1 MRCVACHA
9 HDTTTRH
16 ADYLG
21 LCKVC
26 ARIIERLV
34 AMPHVQR
41 ALRDLQQ
48 ESRSQE
54 THGENP

>member
-1 MRCVACHA
+1 MKCVACQG
-9 HDTTTRH
+9 HDTTRH

-21 LCKVC
+21 LCAVC

-41 ALRDLQQ
+41 ALR
-48 ESRSQE
+48 EVAAACGKE
-54 THGENP
+54 TTR

>member
-1 MRCVACHA
+1 MRCVACQA
-9 HDTTTRH
+9 PDATTRH

-26 ARIIERLV
+26 TQFVERLV

-41 ALRDLQQ
+41 ALR
-48 ESRSQE
+48 EVAAACGKE
-54 THGENP
+54 TA